1 MWWIPL
7 IIVLAIVAIV
17 TVLVLLATYANNK
30 GDYGDG
36 GGTYIRGT
44 DETPFF
50 APANERAG
58 AIGEKQVNYYLRP
71 LLRSDEYLLANVIL
85 KTKNGRKAEVDA
97 IIISRKGIFCIETK
111 KWVGHIYGSDEDEE
125 WVQRYDDP
133 YRPDRHHKNPVQ
145 QCLNHCSILDKLLYE
160 RYDIEGAVIFADLE
174 DGHGICS
181 AYTYTIQEFRNH
193 YRELPDDEINPDEI
207 KQLYQKLKPYVAT
220 PLELEQYKKE
230 TRNRYN

>member
-7 IIVLAIVAIV
+7 IIVLVIVAIV
-17 TVLVLLATYANNK
+17 AVLVLLVTYANNK

-58 AIGEKQVNYYLRP
+58 AVGEKQVNYYLRP

-111 KWVGHIYGSDEDEE
+111 KWVGHIYGSDEDTE
-125 WVQRYDDP
+125 WIQRYDDP
-133 YRPDRHHKNPVQ
+133 YRQDRRHRNPVQ
-145 QCLNHCSILDKLLYE
+145 QCLNHCSVLDKLLFE
-160 RYDIEGAVIFADLE
+160 RYDIEAAVIFADLE
-174 DGHGICS
+174 DGINIHS
-181 AYTYTIQEFRNH
+181 AYTYTIQEFRDR
-193 YRELPDDEINPDEI
+193 YRELSDDEITVDEI
-207 KQLYQKLKPYVAT
+207 KQIYQKLRPYIAT
-220 PLELEQYKKE
+220 SSELEQYKEE
-230 TRNRYN
+230 TRSKYN

>member
-7 IIVLAIVAIV
+7 IIVLVIVAIV
-17 TVLVLLATYANNK
+17 AVLVLLVTYANNK

-36 GGTYIRGT
+36 GGTYIRGA

-85 KTKNGRKAEVDA
+85 KLKNGRKAEVDA

-111 KWVGHIYGSDEDEE
+111 KWVGHIYGSDEDTE
-125 WVQRYDDP
+125 WIQRYDDP
-133 YRPDRHHKNPVQ
+133 YRQDRRHRNPVQ
-145 QCLNHCSILDKLLYE
+145 QCLNHCSVLDKLLFE
-160 RYDIEGAVIFADLE
+160 RYDIEAAVIFADLE
-174 DGHGICS
+174 DGINIHS
-181 AYTYTIQEFRNH
+181 AYTYTIQEFRDR
-193 YRELPDDEINPDEI
+193 YRELSDDEITVDEI
-207 KQLYQKLKPYVAT
+207 KQIYQKLRPYIAT
-220 PLELEQYKKE
+220 SSELEQYKEE
-230 TRNRYN
+230 TRSKYN

>member
-7 IIVLAIVAIV
+7 IIVLVIVAILAMII
-17 TVLVLLATYANNK
+17 VLITLLHDK

-36 GGTYIRGT
+36 GGTYVSGA
-44 DETPFF
+44 DETSFF

-58 AIGEKQVNYYLRP
+58 AVGENQVNYYLRP

-85 KTKNGRKAEVDA
+85 KLKNGRKTEVDA

-111 KWVGHIYGSDEDEE
+111 KWVGHIYGNDEDEE
-125 WVQRYDDP
+125 WKQRYDDP
-133 YRPDRHHKNPVQ
+133 CRPDRRHRNPVQ
-145 QCLNHCSILDKLLYE
+145 QCLNHCSILDKLLYG

-174 DGHGICS
+174 DGCGICS
-181 AYTYTIQEFRNH
+181 AYTYTIQGFRNY
-193 YRELPDDEINPDEI
+193 YRELPDGEINPDEI

-220 PLELEQYKKE
+220 SLELEQHKEE